1 MIVDSTLECAQTYPE
16 ANIIPG
22 RNAIP
27 DDKGRAL
34 MANKFFLDMINVK
47 TGPFVG
53 KVIVVVPP
61 ADEKT
66 AAKIKETLEGPGP
79 KVPTAQP
86 PQETAVSNLTL
97 ANAIKMVRTLTV
109 VDQIQHIATNDPR
122 PEVQQAAE
130 ERIEKLAKDA
140 QKAGGSKKEDA
151 AT

>member
-1 MIVDSTLECAQTYPE
+1 MIVDSKLECAQTYPE

-27 DDKGRAL
+27 DDKGRLL
-34 MANKFFLDMINVK
+34 MANPFFLDMVNVK
-47 TGPFVG
+47 SGPHVG
-53 KVIVVVPP
+53 KVVVVVPP
-61 ADEKT
+61 ADEVTSAKT
-66 AAKIKETLEGPGP
+66 KATQEGPGP

-86 PQETAVSNLTL
+86 PQETAVSNLSL
-97 ANAIKMVRTLTV
+97 ANAIKIVRTLTV

-140 QKAGGSKKEDA
+140 QKGGNKKEDA
-151 AT
+151 GA